1 MLNSS
6 QIRQLALPLV
16 LFVLAGCDSGGGE
29 GGDAAST
36 GEAGGGAA
44 PAAAYTTSADGQMTI
59 DMDAIFPQ
67 GPGRDI
73 LLNNCQSCHTW
84 VPVVVLGMNEDE
96 WARWRQDHRQRV
108 PGIPDEQFEVLYEY
122 LVTNFNPDTPVPDL
136 PPALLE
142 SWTTY

>member
-1 MLNSS
+1 
-6 QIRQLALPLV
+6 
-16 LFVLAGCDSGGGE
+16 
-29 GGDAAST
+29 
-36 GEAGGGAA
+36 
-44 PAAAYTTSADGQMTI
+44 MTVN
-59 DMDAIFPQ
+59 MDAIFPE
-67 GPGRDI
+67 GEGREI

-96 WARWRQDHRQRV
+96 WARWRQDHRARV
-108 PGIPDEQFEVLYEY
+108 PGIPDDRFEILYDY

>member
-1 MLNSS
+1 M
-6 QIRQLALPLV
+6 IRQKKLYRLFSILPLV
-16 LFVLAGCDSGGGE
+16 IAVGCESGESAPDS
-29 GGDAAST
+29 
-36 GEAGGGAA
+36 A
-44 PAAAYTTSADGQMTI
+44 PAEEPTSSVVTTSADGQMTVN
-59 DMDAIFPQ
+59 MDAIFPQ
-67 GPGRDI
+67 GEGREI

-96 WARWRQDHRQRV
+96 WARWRQDHRARV
-108 PGIPDEQFEVLYEY
+108 PGIPDERFEILYDY